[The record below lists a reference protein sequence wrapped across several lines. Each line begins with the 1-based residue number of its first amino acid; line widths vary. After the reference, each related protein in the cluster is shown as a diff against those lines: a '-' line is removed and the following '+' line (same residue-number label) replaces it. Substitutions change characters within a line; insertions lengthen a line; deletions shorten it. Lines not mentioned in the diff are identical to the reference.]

1 MTRVRRRRSTANN
14 CENRPDEQSRGA
26 SAVYRADACAAP
38 PSPPPLIPAGC
49 FEVKWDGIRAQLRVD
64 HGRVTLRTRPGRDAT
79 SDFPELAELGA
90 ALRGRH
96 PMWVIRGDSGASMF
110 DARARDGRASRTA
123 WGLRES
129 EDEQIDGE

>member
-1 MTRVRRRRSTANN
+1 MSNRVELPRVIAPMLVRSSPLPAAS
-14 CENRPDEQSRGA
+14 DSRW
-26 SAVYRADACAAP
+26 
-38 PSPPPLIPAGC
+38 LL
-49 FEVKWDGIRAQLRVD
+49 EVKWDGIRAQLRVD

-129 EDEQIDGE
+129 EDELIDGE

>member
-1 MTRVRRRRSTANN
+1 VNPVAEAVLTLGHEAPS
-14 CENRPDEQSRGA
+14 EN
-26 SAVYRADACAAP
+26 
-38 PSPPPLIPAGC
+38 PLIEGL
-49 FEVKWDGIRAQLRVD
+49 ER
-64 HGRVTLRTRPGRDAT
+64 
-79 SDFPELAELGA
+79 LGA

>member
-1 MTRVRRRRSTANN
+1 MNPIAEAVLTLGHEAPS
-14 CENRPDEQSRGA
+14 EN
-26 SAVYRADACAAP
+26 
-38 PSPPPLIPAGC
+38 PLIEGLERLPVHPTALVI
-49 FEVKWDGIRAQLRVD
+49 FRATGD
-64 HGRVTLRTRPGRDAT
+64 
-79 SDFPELAELGA
+79 LGV